1 LTVLFSTLGF
11 TPKLA
16 MAPLRDH
23 QDIKS
28 VHLFCGTP
36 LKDEGT
42 AALKACKAT
51 ANTLQVPMTVHRVK
65 GAFDYDALLEA
76 FAKARATLKGE
87 PILVNASGGT
97 RVMTMAATIFA
108 FTNDVPLVYYDEY
121 ETTKGK
127 LIPLR
132 AFRSL
137 RSLGESQMAL
147 LTYLRDHGSADMST
161 LSEHL
166 ALAPSTLSAHV
177 SRLTTD
183 GLVTV
188 ERKGKRRVVSVVP
201 EVMKI
206 GLEVMS

>member
-1 LTVLFSTLGF
+1 MTVLFATLGF

-16 MAPLRDH
+16 LAPLRDH
-23 QDIKS
+23 RDIRR

-36 LKDEGT
+36 LKDEGA

-51 ANTLQVPMTVHRVK
+51 AETLQVPLTVHKVK

-76 FAKARATLKGE
+76 FAKAYGSINGE
-87 PILVNASGGT
+87 PVLMNASGGT

-108 FTNDVPLVYYDEY
+108 FANDVPMVYYDEY

-132 AFRSL
+132 AFRAL
-137 RSLGESQMAL
+137 RTLGESQLAL

-161 LSEHL
+161 LADHL
-166 ALAPSTLSAHV
+166 DLAPSTLSAHV
-177 SRLTTD
+177 HRLHDD

-188 ERKGKRRVVSVVP
+188 ERQGKRRVVTVVP
-201 EVMKI
+201 EILKM
-206 GLEVMS
+206 GWEVAA